1 MTTSPYDNLPKY
13 IDVEVTPPPAPV
25 VETAKDRNAE
35 HGLQPP
41 NPAQERPNVAHET
54 PKPAHQRPKAAP
66 KSPKPATMIPLTPP
80 PKYAGLSI
88 KNLQGCFEYIL
99 PFEESLLVPDTM
111 PDMQKALFAEGR
123 VDLAQPLKASYDKN
137 DFLAG
142 DITAYT
148 VYRPVR
154 SAPSPVAGP
163 AAYNDCPIDV
173 VKSIIPFKTDKCWA
187 GAAGDSFRP
196 TVTVRTITAEMINER
211 KFIVRGE
218 LLINMSCIE
227 SCEMNVFK
235 EAADGD
241 LVTLKNCVK
250 ATCLDHEVS
259 DTIEISQDITIR
271 DDEPSPVKILK
282 TAIDVVENH
291 RQLTSGK
298 LVINAAVHLDVLY
311 IGEADDGQ
319 KKLCSL
325 INKTDFTQFIVMD
338 DKIDPDLITLTFG
351 CKDISLTI
359 DGDDRFMLQGNVT
372 TLIRSYC
379 NNDLDT
385 VTDAYH
391 KKNDLHFRLDSK
403 DISCV
408 KDIVSGEISAR
419 EVINPGDPE
428 IKPATLLCG
437 SCGISSIEG
446 HISND
451 RIIIEGSM
459 PVKILALDEED
470 VPFVIDHT
478 IPVRGSLD
486 IPSSA
491 MNSSGNLANAGDN
504 DKGIRIYIDASVKE
518 FWFSEIN
525 SRQLEINTVL
535 SMKVWLFS
543 EENFCTI
550 EDLCF
555 AEEES
560 TPSRRSMALYVVG
573 DGDTLWDV
581 AKRYKAD
588 MDSLAVLND
597 LDPAKPLPSGAKLFI
612 AK

>member
-1 MTTSPYDNLPKY
+1 
-13 IDVEVTPPPAPV
+13 
-25 VETAKDRNAE
+25 
-35 HGLQPP
+35 
-41 NPAQERPNVAHET
+41 
-54 PKPAHQRPKAAP
+54 
-66 KSPKPATMIPLTPP
+66 
-80 PKYAGLSI
+80 
-88 KNLQGCFEYIL
+88 
-99 PFEESLLVPDTM
+99 
-111 PDMQKALFAEGR
+111 
-123 VDLAQPLKASYDKN
+123 
-137 DFLAG
+137 
-142 DITAYT
+142 
-148 VYRPVR
+148 
-154 SAPSPVAGP
+154 
-163 AAYNDCPIDV
+163 
-173 VKSIIPFKTDKCWA
+173 
-187 GAAGDSFRP
+187 
-196 TVTVRTITAEMINER
+196 
-211 KFIVRGE
+211 E
-218 LLINMSCIE
+218 LLIKMSCIE

-250 ATCLDHEVS
+250 ATCLDHEAS
-259 DTIEISQDITIR
+259 DTIEISQDITIK
-271 DDEPSPVKILK
+271 DDEPAPVKILK
-282 TAIDVVENH
+282 TTINVAENH

-298 LVINAAVHLDVLY
+298 LVINAAVHLDALY

-325 INKTDFTQFIVMD
+325 TNKTDFTQFIVMD
-338 DKIDPDLITLTFG
+338 DKVDPDLITLTFG

-359 DGDDRFMLQGNVT
+359 DGEDRFLLQGNVT

-379 NNDLDT
+379 NKDLDT

-555 AEEES
+555 AEGES
-560 TPSRRSMALYVVG
+560 APSRRSMALYVVG

>member
-13 IDVEVTPPPAPV
+13 IDVEVIPPPAPV
-25 VETAKDRNAE
+25 VETEAPKAAPERPKA
-35 HGLQPP
+35 
-41 NPAQERPNVAHET
+41 AQERPNPARER
-54 PKPAHQRPKAAP
+54 PNPASKP
-66 KSPKPATMIPLTPP
+66 SKPATMIPLTPP

-88 KNLQGCFEYIL
+88 KNLQDCFEYIL

-123 VDLAQPLKASYDKN
+123 ADLAQPLKASYDKN

-154 SAPSPVAGP
+154 SAPSPSAGP
-163 AAYNDCPIDV
+163 AAYNDCPVDV

-218 LLINMSCIE
+218 LLIKMSCIE

-235 EAADGD
+235 EASDDD

-271 DDEPSPVKILK
+271 DDEPAPVKILK
-282 TAIDVVENH
+282 TTINVVENH

-298 LVINAAVHLDVLY
+298 LVINAAVHLDALY

-325 INKTDFTQFIVMD
+325 TNKTDFTQFIVMD
-338 DKIDPDLITLTFG
+338 DKVDPDLITLTFG

-359 DGDDRFMLQGNVT
+359 DGDDRFLLQGNVT

-379 NNDLDT
+379 NKDLDT

-403 DISCV
+403 EISCV
-408 KDIVSGEISAR
+408 KDILSGEISAR

-446 HISND
+446 HISSD

-459 PVKILALDEED
+459 PVKILALDED
-470 VPFVIDHT
+470 DTPFVIDHT
-478 IPVRGSLD
+478 VPVRGSFD

-491 MNSSGNLANAGDN
+491 MYGSSHANADGNDGDF
-504 DKGIRIYIDASVKE
+504 RIYIDTSVKE

-543 EENFCTI
+543 EENFCTL

-560 TPSRRSMALYVVG
+560 APSRRSMALYVVG
-573 DGDTLWDV
+573 DGDSLWDV

>member
-13 IDVEVTPPPAPV
+13 IDVEVAPPPAPV

-35 HGLQPP
+35 HGLQPS

-66 KSPKPATMIPLTPP
+66 KPSKPATMIPLTPP

-111 PDMQKALFAEGR
+111 LDMQKALFAEGR
-123 VDLAQPLKASYDKN
+123 VDLVQPLKASYDKN

-154 SAPSPVAGP
+154 SVPSPSAGP
-163 AAYNDCPIDV
+163 AAYNDCPVDV

-218 LLINMSCIE
+218 LLIKMSCIE
-227 SCEMNVFK
+227 SCKMNVFK

-250 ATCLDHEVS
+250 ATCLDHEAS

-271 DDEPSPVKILK
+271 DDEPAPVKILK
-282 TAIDVVENH
+282 TNIHVAENH

-298 LVINAAVHLDVLY
+298 LVINAAVHLDALY

-325 INKTDFTQFIVMD
+325 TNKTDFTQFIVMD

-359 DGDDRFMLQGNVT
+359 DGEDRFLLQGNVT

-379 NNDLDT
+379 NKDLDT

-446 HISND
+446 HISSD

-459 PVKILALDEED
+459 PVKILALDED
-470 VPFVIDHT
+470 DTPFVIDHT
-478 IPVRGSLD
+478 VPVRGSFD

-491 MNSSGNLANAGDN
+491 MYGSSHANADGNDGDF
-504 DKGIRIYIDASVKE
+504 RIYIDTSVEE

-543 EENFCTI
+543 EENFCTL

-560 TPSRRSMALYVVG
+560 APSRRSMALYVVG
-573 DGDTLWDV
+573 DGDSLWDV